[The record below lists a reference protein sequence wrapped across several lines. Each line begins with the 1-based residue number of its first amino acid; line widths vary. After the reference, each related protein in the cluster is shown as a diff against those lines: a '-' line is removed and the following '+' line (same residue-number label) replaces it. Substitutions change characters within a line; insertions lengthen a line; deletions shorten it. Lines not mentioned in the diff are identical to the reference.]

1 MLIHNLHCRDSFRII
16 GPLQRKQDLVAKHSV
31 LIFFLDEILNLV
43 MYSIVNDMSHYCEE
57 VVYKQ
62 RLSFYT

>member
-1 MLIHNLHCRDSFRII
+1 M
-16 GPLQRKQDLVAKHSV
+16 QDLVAKHSV